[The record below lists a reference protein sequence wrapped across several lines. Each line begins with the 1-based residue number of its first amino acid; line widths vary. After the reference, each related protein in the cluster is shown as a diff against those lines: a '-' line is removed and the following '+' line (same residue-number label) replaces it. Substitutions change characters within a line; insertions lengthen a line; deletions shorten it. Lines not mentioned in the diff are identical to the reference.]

1 MPDYDL
7 QPSEILS
14 YGQQRRSAFRNALSG
29 INTLGRQAQQLDSTY
44 ARNYDQAQRSWDQ
57 SRAAFPRSFNQ
68 RGLMTSG
75 IYNRQMRDFD
85 ASRQNAFGQLA
96 QDYYNQR
103 ANLANAAEDY
113 KQNYEIA
120 YGDIGDQEQMRRA
133 MIAARLNGAM

>member
-1 MPDYDL
+1 MADYDL
-7 QPSEILS
+7 QPSELIS

-29 INTLGRQAQQLDSTY
+29 INNIGRQAQQLDTNY
-44 ARNYDQAQRSWDQ
+44 ANDFNQAQRSWDQ

-75 IYNRQMRDFD
+75 IYNRQMRNFD
-85 ASRQNAFGQLA
+85 TSRQEAFGKLA

-113 KQNYEIA
+113 QQNYEIG

-133 MIAARLNGAM
+133 MIAARLNGGI